1 MSINQKTLIELIDK
15 DHGWATISRIGPSVI
30 PDSIAGIAF
39 GSRVTGNPR
48 PNSDYDLGI
57 IVPRIPQLVHTSRIE
72 RAFQVETR
80 LSVHIFWMTPEGI
93 AWKQP
98 LDIATYNLVHRG
110 IVLWGVLGPWWEP
123 MSLSNEGI
131 ADILRTV
138 ESLTDENDWADLS
151 PGVARYA
158 WRLLAYTRLAIGQ
171 SMDEPLAP
179 QTTDARLWA
188 TAIQKEWNLL
198 HDHQEKSEAP
208 V

>member
-1 MSINQKTLIELIDK
+1 MSINPKTLIELADK
-15 DHGWATISRIGPSVI
+15 DPGWAAIARVGPSVVS
-30 PDSIAGIAF
+30 DSIAGIAF
-39 GSRVTGNPR
+39 GSRVTGNSR
-48 PNSDYDLGI
+48 SDSDYDLGV
-57 IVPRIPQLVHTSRIE
+57 IVPRIPQMVHTNRVE
-72 RAFQVETR
+72 RALQVGTR
-80 LSVHIFWMTPEGI
+80 LPVHIFWMTPEGI

-110 IVLWGVLGPWWEP
+110 IVLWGVLGPWWKP

-138 ESLTDENDWADLS
+138 ESLTDTNDWGDLS
-151 PGVARYA
+151 PGVARYV

-198 HDHQEKSEAP
+198 HDHLAKSETS